1 MKNKYKLIHHFI
13 FYFIL
18 YFWFFNKFQN
28 IINCNSDSLIKK
40 LKTKINFSNIDNKI
54 TAFQL
59 EANAPCEDKYFIN
72 EIMLSNKKGYI
83 MSIFDGHGGWVLSQ
97 YVNLL
102 LYPYFIEAYYS
113 KTNLELNEEN
123 KIIYSLNISLNRIE
137 EEFKLISFLKYF
149 EGNKKFK
156 NFGTCALIS
165 IIIDK
170 KLYTANLGD
179 SKARLFIKEKNNT
192 NTRIDYRYKYKKVS
206 KVFNCRKKEEQKKL
220 REKWPNIENIYK
232 CKREKVCYVKGRL
245 QPTSSLGDFYLKN
258 VFYSLNLKKIDN
270 DRYIEKELKNYE
282 GPFIESIPDIKIF
295 NLEEKDK
302 YLIIG
307 SDGLWD
313 YLNSKE
319 ISKLIN
325 DFIQD
330 KNKEF
335 EENKIF
341 HNTDKIGFGLLKEVI
356 QKSAKK
362 HNLKVLALLDIPLG
376 KKLRR
381 IHDDI
386 TIIIC
391 DLSKIY
397 E

>member
-1 MKNKYKLIHHFI
+1 M
-13 FYFIL
+13 
-18 YFWFFNKFQN
+18 
-28 IINCNSDSLIKK
+28 
-40 LKTKINFSNIDNKI
+40 
-54 TAFQL
+54 
-59 EANAPCEDKYFIN
+59 
-72 EIMLSNKKGYI
+72 
-83 MSIFDGHGGWVLSQ
+83 
-97 YVNLL
+97 
-102 LYPYFIEAYYS
+102 
-113 KTNLELNEEN
+113 
-123 KIIYSLNISLNRIE
+123 
-137 EEFKLISFLKYF
+137 
-149 EGNKKFK
+149 
-156 NFGTCALIS
+156 
-165 IIIDK
+165 
-170 KLYTANLGD
+170 
-179 SKARLFIKEKNNT
+179 
-192 NTRIDYRYKYKKVS
+192 
-206 KVFNCRKKEEQKKL
+206 
-220 REKWPNIENIYK
+220 
-232 CKREKVCYVKGRL
+232 
-245 QPTSSLGDFYLKN
+245 
-258 VFYSLNLKKIDN
+258 
-270 DRYIEKELKNYE
+270 
-282 GPFIESIPDIKIF
+282 
-295 NLEEKDK
+295 
-302 YLIIG
+302 IIG